1 MGISFDVKRNLPPGL
16 ELLPG
21 ETVEKLEKSSS
32 ITLFEATV
40 DGGFTECCGNIGG
53 DIYNLMDVT
62 NETVVLITNYRIYYQ
77 LLKSTSKSLS
87 SSSLSSL
94 ADTIHPRAIQ
104 IPHLSI
110 SQIDESQNQIT
121 ITLKFSPLKYLF
133 KFSKPKPNYT
143 SNHNRSSNS
152 LCHDFSFLLKKL
164 VNPNSIENVFAFR
177 MGENEIN
184 NKRGKEKEENNGKKR
199 RELSEAEK
207 IYRELYDTNTSEEDD
222 DDYAIRGLDENKY
235 KRVQKLGWSKGY
247 KIQKEFERMQ
257 MSKDSWSI
265 VSYNEDFTLSP
276 TYPKDFILP
285 SRILKKDATFA
296 CESFDT
302 SDDSYEIS
310 TAFQS
315 SSEFFRKLVNFRK
328 NGRFPLICW
337 KKGHHVLLRSGQPM
351 VSILGWR
358 GVEDE
363 LLIKDVLKAINE
375 EQQQLIN
382 TYNYHKNINGYS
394 KKKVGLQEKCI
405 NTKICILDARSYS
418 AALGNGFARGGYENC
433 ENYPPNTTLHFLG
446 LPNIHAISSSHSS
459 LLSAIATYSSSP
471 KWFSVLEST
480 GWLSHVA
487 DLLKAAGGKDG
498 VVGKIVEEDASVLV
512 HCTDGWDRTTQL
524 VSLAQIMLDPFYRTI
539 KGFQVLIEKEWI
551 AYGHP
556 FRARSELPKYL
567 RNNNS
572 IIPPTG
578 EDHSSSRSNC
588 QQPIIVPPA
597 PAPVFLLFLTC
608 VHHLLQQF
616 PHAFEYNDFFLLCLA
631 RAAAGNSPYGDF
643 LCNSECEREYVQ
655 LRERTKSIW
664 TWVREHKPWFRNT
677 RYQQKSR
684 TYDQYNNN
692 VLFDNK
698 WKKDVLKPNT
708 GARLITLWTEYYFP
722 KDDFSVTLL
731 STPPGC
737 EIPFHTGLVSSF
749 RSDHLSEF
757 VLIKLL
763 MERKEKR
770 IAEKFWKAWRSFVL
784 EKKSKST
791 INKKYDDDII
801 VKNGE
806 NDEID
811 IELIG
816 SSVLKD
822 DNDLLQKKTNVDKWT
837 KEKNN
842 VKNNSESKFLL
853 IMPENPSLNNHQ
865 NYSNLSSP
873 TNSSTNSSSI
883 YVASSELL
891 PTKEDYFSEEE
902 QLKPVYPV
910 NEDPSSSSQQQ
921 WVYLPS
927 HHQKIDDDPK
937 DLLAELLK
945 EAQSDDHY
953 LCQSRC
959 HDSNVIVDLLKEAQF
974 DNNSLLST
982 SRTRQRTNVSTN
994 TTPQRIT
1001 RTSSTSPSRSCR
1013 SSIICTNNFTDSN
1026 HCNSNEINSIENSS
1040 PDLDFVL
1047 V

>member
-1 MGISFDVKRNLPPGL
+1 MGISFENIKRNLPPGL

-21 ETVEKLEKSSS
+21 ETIEKFFEKSSS
-32 ITLFEATV
+32 IILYEATV
-40 DGGFTECCGNIGG
+40 DGGFIECYGNIGG
-53 DIYNLMDVT
+53 DFYNLDVN
-62 NETVVLITNYRIYYQ
+62 NEPTVLITNYRIYYQ
-77 LLKSTSKSLS
+77 PSKNISKLS

-94 ADTIHPRAIQ
+94 ADAIHPRAIQ

-110 SQIDESQNQIT
+110 SQIDESQNQII

-133 KFSKPKPNYT
+133 KFSKSKHNNT
-143 SNHNRSSNS
+143 LNNNRSTNS
-152 LCHDFSFLLKKL
+152 LCHDFSCVLKKFT
-164 VNPNSIENVFAFR
+164 NPNSIENVFAFR

-184 NKRGKEKEENNGKKR
+184 NKRGNHENAGKKR
-199 RELSEAEK
+199 ELTEAEK
-207 IYRELYDTNTSEEDD
+207 MFEELFDSNTSEDEDVES
-222 DDYAIRGLDENKY
+222 YARDRGLDENKY
-235 KRVQKLGWSKGY
+235 KRIQKLGWSKGY
-247 KIQKEFERMQ
+247 NIQKEFERLQ
-257 MSKDSWSI
+257 ISKDSWNI
-265 VSYNEDFTLSP
+265 VSYNDDFTLSP

-285 SRILKKDATFA
+285 SRILKTDATFA

-302 SDDSYEIS
+302 NEDSYEVS

-337 KKGHHVLLRSGQPM
+337 KKGRHVLMRSGQPM

-358 GVEDE
+358 GLEDE

-382 TYNYHKNINGYS
+382 KSIYANS
-394 KKKVGLQEKCI
+394 KKKIGLQEKCT

-418 AALGNGFARGGYENC
+418 AALGNGFARGGYEKC

-446 LPNIHAISSSHSS
+446 LSNIHAISSSHAS
-459 LLSAIATYSSSP
+459 LLNAIATYSSAP
-471 KWFSVLEST
+471 KWYSVLEST
-480 GWLSHVA
+480 GWLGHVA

-524 VSLAQIMLDPFYRTI
+524 VSLAQIMMDPFYRTI

-551 AYGHP
+551 AIGHP
-556 FRARSELPKYL
+556 FRARGELPKNL

-572 IIPPTG
+572 II
-578 EDHSSSRSNC
+578 SSTEENSSFRSNH
-588 QQPIIVPPA
+588 QEPIIVPSA

-616 PHAFEYNDFFLLCLA
+616 PRAFEYNDFFLLCLA

-677 RYQQKSR
+677 GYDPKIR
-684 TYDQYNNN
+684 TYDPINIW
-692 VLFDNK
+692 LDNK
-698 WKKDVLKPNT
+698 WKKDVLRPDT

-722 KDDFSVTLL
+722 KDDFSITLL

-737 EIPFHTGLVSSF
+737 ERPFSNGLI
-749 RSDHLSEF
+749 SDHLSDF
-757 VLIKLL
+757 DLIRLL
-763 MERKEKR
+763 MKRKERR
-770 IAEKFWKAWRSFVL
+770 IAEKVWRTWRSFVL
-784 EKKSKST
+784 EKKSKSA
-791 INKKYDDDII
+791 INKKDHDD
-801 VKNGE
+801 VMSCNGE

-816 SSVLKD
+816 SSVLRD
-822 DNDLLQKKTNVDKWT
+822 SYNLLPASSNKSNKSVLERRTQDRNKI
-837 KEKNN
+837 

-853 IMPENPSLNNHQ
+853 VMPPEKPSFNKNYLNT
-865 NYSNLSSP
+865 LSPAS
-873 TNSSTNSSSI
+873 SSTSSSI
-883 YVASSELL
+883 YLSSSELL
-891 PTKEDYFSEEE
+891 PAKEDYFSEEE
-902 QLKPVYPV
+902 RKPVYPV
-910 NEDPSSSSQQQ
+910 NGEDESPSLSQQQ
-921 WVYLPS
+921 WVYLCK
-927 HHQKIDDDPK
+927 HHHKIDDDSI
-937 DLLAELLK
+937 DLSQKLAELLK
-945 EAQSDDHY
+945 EAQSEDHY
-953 LCQSRC
+953 LCQSKC
-959 HDSNVIVDLLKEAQF
+959 HDSKVIVDLLKEAQF
-974 DNNSLLST
+974 DNSLLPT
-982 SRTRQRTNVSTN
+982 SRTRQQTNISTN
-994 TTPQRIT
+994 TTQRIT

-1026 HCNSNEINSIENSS
+1026 HNSNEINSNININSIENSP